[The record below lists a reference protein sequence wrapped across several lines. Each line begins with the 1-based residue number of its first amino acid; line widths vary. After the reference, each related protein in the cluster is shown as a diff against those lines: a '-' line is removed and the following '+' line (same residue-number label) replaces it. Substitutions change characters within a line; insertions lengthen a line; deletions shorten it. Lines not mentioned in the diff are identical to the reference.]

1 MAKLKKQHMTIHW
14 KAIVQDDSSIPAT
27 EARSRKRATLVRK
40 NRADD
45 AFCRD
50 RGMAGSQLDEQGFP
64 LPGDHLY
71 RRHWTACHLLHLH

>member
-27 EARSRKRATLVRK
+27 EATLK
-40 NRADD
+40 
-45 AFCRD
+45 D